1 MKVSEL
7 LKKLGIDV
15 NEKIED
21 DNEEK
26 TPNPKEEETNPKPKE
41 EPKKEL
47 SENDL
52 LIKSLRD
59 EIEQYKATISSKDEI
74 INQNNEQIKALK
86 DLTSTNSPI
95 TDEIESLEQY
105 ILDNKGV
112 I

>member
-15 NEKIED
+15 NDKIED

-26 TPNPKEEETNPKPKE
+26 TPNPKEEETNPQPKE

-59 EIEQYKATISSKDEI
+59 EIEQYKATLSSKDEI

-86 DLTSTNSPI
+86 ELTSVDNPLDNGEMTI
-95 TDEIESLEQY
+95 EQY
-105 ILDNKGV
+105 IIDNKGV